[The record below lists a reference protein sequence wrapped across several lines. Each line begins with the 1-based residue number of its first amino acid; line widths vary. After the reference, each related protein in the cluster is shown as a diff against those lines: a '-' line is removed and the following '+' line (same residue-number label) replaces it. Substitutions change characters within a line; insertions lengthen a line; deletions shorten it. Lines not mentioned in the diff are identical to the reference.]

1 MSDHW
6 HEECGIF
13 GVFGHSEAANLTYLG
28 MYALQ
33 HRGQESAG
41 IACSD
46 GKVVTFHKEMG
57 LVADVFSEEI
67 LSRLAGS
74 SAIGHVRY
82 STMGVSELKDAQPLV
97 VDFEEGSI
105 SIVNNGSIV
114 NAYELKRELE
124 AAGSVFQSSMD
135 TEIIIHLIARS
146 RKEQIEDRIVEALK
160 QARGAYSILFLTR
173 DKLIAVRDP
182 HGIRPM
188 ALGRLKGSVGG
199 TVICSETC
207 ALDLIE
213 AEFLREVEPGE
224 MVVVSS
230 QGVETYK
237 PFMPAADRFCIFEHI
252 YFARPDSVIGG
263 RSIYQ
268 ARKELGRQLAREH
281 PVDAD
286 IVIPIPDSGV
296 PAALGYSE
304 QSGIPFEMGLIR
316 NHYVGRTFIEPQQSI
331 RHFGVK
337 VKLNATRD
345 VLSGKRVVV
354 VDDSI
359 VRGTTGR
366 KIIKM
371 IRAVGAKEIHV
382 RISSPPTCY
391 PCFYGIDTPSRRDL
405 IAATH
410 TLKEINTYLTS
421 DTLGYLSVEGLHACV
436 PQDRSYCDACFTENY
451 AIPLGVERT
460 GEQLNLFRK
469 SINICSPGDRS
480 ARRGRGE

>member
-1 MSDHW
+1 
-6 HEECGIF
+6 
-13 GVFGHSEAANLTYLG
+13 
-28 MYALQ
+28 
-33 HRGQESAG
+33 
-41 IACSD
+41 
-46 GKVVTFHKEMG
+46 
-57 LVADVFSEEI
+57 
-67 LSRLAGS
+67 
-74 SAIGHVRY
+74 
-82 STMGVSELKDAQPLV
+82 
-97 VDFEEGSI
+97 
-105 SIVNNGSIV
+105 
-114 NAYELKRELE
+114 
-124 AAGSVFQSSMD
+124 VFQSSMD

-146 RKEQIEDRIVEALK
+146 RKERIEDRIVDALQ

-173 DKLIAVRDP
+173 NKLIAVRDP

-188 ALGRLKGSVGG
+188 VLGRLKGTVGG

-213 AEFLREVEPGE
+213 AELLREVEPGE
-224 MVVVSS
+224 MIVVDSR
-230 QGVETYK
+230 GIETYK
-237 PFMPAADRFCIFEHI
+237 PFMSAVEQFCIFELV

-263 RSIYQ
+263 RSVYQ
-268 ARKELGRQLAREH
+268 IRKEMGRQLAREH
-281 PVDAD
+281 PADAD

-337 VKLNATRD
+337 VKLNAMRD
-345 VLSGKRVVV
+345 VLGGKRVVV

-371 IRAVGAKEIHV
+371 IRSVGAKEVHV
-382 RISSPPTCY
+382 RISSPPTSY
-391 PCFYGIDTPSRRDL
+391 PCFYGLDTPSRRDL

-410 TLKEINTYLTS
+410 SLEEINTYLTS
-421 DTLGYLSVEGLHACV
+421 DSLGYLSVDGLHACV
-436 PQDRSYCDACFTENY
+436 PRNKSYCDACFTENY
-451 AIPLGVERT
+451 VIPLEAEMT
-460 GEQLNLFRK
+460 GEQLHLFRK
-469 SINICSPGDRS
+469 SISIWPPVDRS

>member
-1 MSDHW
+1 M
-6 HEECGIF
+6 
-13 GVFGHSEAANLTYLG
+13 TYLG

-46 GKVVTFHKEMG
+46 GSVVTFYKEKG
-57 LVADVFSEEI
+57 LVADIFSEDV
-67 LSRLAGS
+67 LARLTGS
-74 SAIGHVRY
+74 NAIGHVRY
-82 STMGVSELKDAQPLV
+82 STRWALDTKDAQPLV
-97 VDFEEGSI
+97 VDFEDGSI
-105 SIVNNGSIV
+105 SIVQNGSIV
-114 NAYELKRELE
+114 NAYGLKRELE
-124 AAGSVFQSSMD
+124 AAGSVFQSSID
-135 TEIIIHLIARS
+135 VEIIIHLIARS
-146 RKEQIEDRIVEALK
+146 RKKRIEDRIVEALN

-188 ALGRLKGSVGG
+188 VLGKMKGTVAG

-213 AEFLREVEPGE
+213 AEFIREVEPGE
-224 MVVVSS
+224 MVVVDSC
-230 QGVETYK
+230 GVKTYR
-237 PFMPAADRFCIFEHI
+237 PFMPVIEQFCVFEYV
-252 YFARPDSVIGG
+252 YFARPDSIIGG
-263 RSIYQ
+263 RSVYQ
-268 ARKELGRQLAREH
+268 VRKEMGRQLAREH

-316 NHYVGRTFIEPQQSI
+316 NHYVGRTFIEPRQSI

-337 VKLNATRD
+337 VKLNAMRD
-345 VLSGKRVVV
+345 VVGGKRVVV

-382 RISSPPTCY
+382 RISSPPTRY
-391 PCFYGIDTPSRRDL
+391 PCFYGIDTPLRRDL

-410 TLKEINTYLTS
+410 TLEEINTYLTS
-421 DTLGYLSVEGLHACV
+421 DSLGYLSVEGLHACV
-436 PQDRSYCDACFTENY
+436 PRNKSYCDACFTEKY
-451 AIPLGVERT
+451 MIPLEAEMT
-460 GEQLNLFRK
+460 EEQLHLFRK
-469 SINICSPGDRS
+469 SINIWPLGDRS